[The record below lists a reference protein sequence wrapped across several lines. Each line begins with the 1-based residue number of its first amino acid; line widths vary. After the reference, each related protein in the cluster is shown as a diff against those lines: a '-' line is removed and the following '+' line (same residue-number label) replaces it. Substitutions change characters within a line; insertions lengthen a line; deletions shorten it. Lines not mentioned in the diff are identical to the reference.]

1 MGIGKLKLMT
11 SKFIPNRNYTLYKA
25 PTWTSNWGITL
36 KQSIKEIYGITRIEA
51 INSPLLMIIYKV

>member
-1 MGIGKLKLMT
+1 MT